1 MLAFQVEMLR
11 RVWNV
16 PPTHIDR
23 EWTTRNVLNELHL
36 PGSACQVIRQE
47 TSAKMHQEGSPA
59 EDPKKQIQY
68 SLKRRYWY
76 D

>member
-36 PGSACQVIRQE
+36 PGQ
-47 TSAKMHQEGSPA
+47 HQHVKLSDKKPA
-59 EDPKKQIQY
+59 QKCTRRAPLRKTQRNKY
-68 SLKRRYWY
+68 STL
-76 D
+76 